1 MTLADLPPLTDD
13 ARPDPARFNPRAWF
27 PDGAAPLEIEIGSGK
42 GTFLVQQAA
51 LQPGTNFLG
60 IEWEREFW
68 RHAADRIR
76 RRGLPNVRLLHADA
90 VEFLRCR
97 APDGCASVIH
107 LYFPDPWPKRR
118 HHKRRTISDDFLR
131 EARRALIPGG
141 ELRIVTDHD
150 EYWVWMEDHFAR
162 WAETSPPSL
171 DGADQRRE
179 NADRSRER
187 EGAVSPPETPAPS
200 PTSPQFQ
207 RLPFER
213 PESAG
218 EGEVVGTNFE
228 RKYRREGRPFH
239 ATILKRPGH
248 AEA

>member
-1 MTLADLPPLTDD
+1 MISDPTHAAPRYDTSGVGLALADLPPLTDD
-13 ARPDPARFNPRAWF
+13 ARPDPARFDPRAWF
-27 PDGAAPLEIEIGSGK
+27 PDRAAPLEIEIGSGK

-97 APDGCASVIH
+97 VPDGCASVIH

-162 WAETSPPSL
+162 WASSE
-171 DGADQRRE
+171 
-179 NADRSRER
+179 
-187 EGAVSPPETPAPS
+187 APS
-200 PTSPQFQ
+200 PTTTQFQ

-239 ATILKRPGH
+239 ATILRKP
-248 AEA
+248 ALPSSLIPIP